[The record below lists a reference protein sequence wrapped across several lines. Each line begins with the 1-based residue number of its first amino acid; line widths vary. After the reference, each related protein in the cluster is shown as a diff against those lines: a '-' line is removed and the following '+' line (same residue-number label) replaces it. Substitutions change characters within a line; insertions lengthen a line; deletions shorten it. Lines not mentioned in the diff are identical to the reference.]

1 MQQTAAISDELALK
15 RKKQR
20 LKIAALLRQDQPAE
34 DKARIKQEKK
44 AEKKERK
51 KDEGKMSMSKTMQ
64 KKVLANLQL
73 FVDKIHI
80 RYEDN
85 TTNPDQPFCF
95 GITLEKFHAQTANGD
110 WQPTIVKVK
119 EQIVHKLIELRNLA
133 FYFDTP
139 REKGAVVLKSKNST
153 TAKLMSLHMFQ
164 DGSPPPEHNYII
176 SPISGTM
183 KLRMDQRR
191 ENQLDYSIPKLSAEI
206 SIDLAGFAVNKV
218 QYSSA
223 MEFLQYCQGYQKS
236 AKYLRYR
243 PDFEAAPNKAR
254 AYWKYAIDCVLADVR
269 KNYQGWTWEAI
280 SSRKQDRITYVQLY
294 TKRQQEGKK
303 KLLPSELAD
312 LDRIERKYSYDDL
325 LLYRK
330 LSNTTI
336 LHEKLQKKGKDKRDD
351 SPEKDR
357 KKKDKDDKKEEKKEK
372 EKIDKEKAKDKD
384 KDKDKEKEKDKD
396 KDKKKAD
403 KEALKAEKEAEKEA
417 HKAEK
422 EAAKEAAKAEKAEKK
437 KKKEGNVIAALTSKA
452 GANYNNEEVMEE
464 LYYSLGMQEIEAAA
478 AEASKEVVSHN
489 APPPGYIKTEL
500 KFRLTKATFGLSEMP
515 DIESRLAS
523 VITQDLAVTVHI
535 RGGGSLTVVGDVGKF
550 NIFDYHTLGGRELAT
565 LRPDPRHE
573 TKDLPL
579 AHFVFDKNPIDL
591 EPLPEATMQ
600 PAFRSSGPNPLLS
613 VPTSPV
619 ASRPSTPR
627 LDITSSAP
635 TPSSSSSSS
644 SSSTKIKVDYR
655 IKFVAYPI
663 YVTVSRPF
671 IDRIT
676 SFFKVSKGKSKKVG
690 ANVANKAVS
699 KVKKAGQ
706 KNLQKA
712 LKKRKVTQIDIDF
725 TAPRIII
732 PESFASEDSAAMI
745 IDFGHLVA
753 KTTGPPPIPA
763 GLIGAARAQAKKE
776 AANYDHYDIS
786 VKGITSYFVW
796 SQTELD
802 QLIHGGLTIRGT
814 KASRQQAYTADEVA
828 GGASPNTL
836 LRRLDVQVY
845 VKLLSRAP
853 TGKLAR
859 FKINGSMSNLE
870 LDLSTERV
878 GALMGSVRAVTK
890 KTTARQHADLLKQKH
905 AYLDT
910 RAGRS
915 AASAIGYN
923 SQSSKRMKVDSS
935 DLIRALE
942 AENEAAAASE
952 GGKKKKSSSGASS
965 SADVSGAPATAKKA
979 RPYKQAFH
987 VVFEIPS
994 VSVVVH
1000 HQIGQ
1005 SQVPVPLVTASLQHT
1020 ALQLIKSTH
1029 DMRANVRIQG
1039 MYIEDHFLVRAGLAR
1054 SDRSPYYVINTI
1066 NQRGHALVQI
1076 DFTQIN
1082 KKSPLWVGVT
1092 NDVKISFN
1100 TLEVNIN
1107 RPTLA
1112 ALVATVAEYMRAMKD
1127 VKPVVSSAP
1136 VTVEPVEKEKAPKS
1150 RKLASGALT
1159 EPLMGHDG
1167 IDVETSGTWSAA
1179 TASGNLNGFGPNYQN
1194 KRASKLV
1201 VTDVTSFMTAT
1212 ATSSTS
1218 TRDIGSSSDMLTESG
1233 ADFTDMS
1240 LSSMSTSAAPKI
1252 DLHAQLALLA
1262 QEHEKQ
1268 QESQGPAKK
1277 KITSKAPDK
1286 RAALRISVDV
1296 HMVRINL
1303 NRHTKTWFVV
1313 RFGDIGLLVSK
1324 HVDGTLLVQGHLGTV
1339 SARDKNEFRWH
1350 DIITISSEEAA
1361 SFKFEQFK
1369 PTLTDYPGYKHSLNV
1384 NVASI
1389 RIVLLQRLIKETTKY
1404 FGGVSKMKKFAGA
1417 ATRSNKPSAN
1427 GLSNASGGPD
1437 STSSE
1442 MTDDESTASFDMQRK
1457 LAEVE
1462 ANRLEAEQ
1470 SSKKKKKKKSSGGE
1484 KSALRLHVE
1493 LGNPLLI
1500 IPKTGDDPEHLQ
1512 LDLGRIV
1519 ITNSFEM
1526 QGNNVKVDIIDIAAT
1541 GLNIRAF
1548 VRDDTTT
1555 AKRLVGRALLTEVT
1569 MGLQFIRPLSSN
1581 DDFTVPDRQ
1590 IIANMSRFN
1599 LFVSEN
1605 ELALIL
1611 GIMSGNISEFPLRDD
1626 DEMPIVLKYLEGAH
1640 IGSWLDPTKQQ
1651 QQGNN
1656 NESSNHTEDANGSAT
1671 SPRGEAA
1678 AKKGMIKKKAVK
1690 RLDAPSSSANAT
1702 STDTSENTSSN
1713 GTTLA
1718 PISAA
1723 TAASGTTPRGP
1734 LAKDARKVLD
1744 QVTRIKLLLKLN
1756 FDQMSATVYRGSGSD
1771 YLGQT
1776 TSLFRVGFNSFRLS
1790 FAQQADKG
1798 KVIKLNLFHIV
1809 LEDVAPG
1816 TRNQF
1821 RRMLASNPKDREDS
1835 SSTANGPP
1843 SPRKSFDSSRKSFD
1857 SSRQSFDTRG
1867 TTSMDDRRSFESSRT
1882 SVSGSGHHDYDSD
1895 VGDDDDGD
1903 DSSSVRRRK
1912 AAKLK
1917 RMMAPEDPDAPSET
1931 ENSLSLVYEAR
1942 PKAERFEVVTLKV
1955 HRPRIYVVPSAFAG
1969 LIMFVRPLIRMALR
1983 TISIFGK
1990 RKRLGSLG
1998 DQRRRATAAVEGAWE
2013 QMRYQLDSFADSQE
2027 SELEELKAKATGKR
2041 STTATR
2047 EKLALK
2053 RNENEAA
2060 LAKLKSELESG
2071 FATFVADVG
2080 KKVRS
2085 GRIKERRIKVML
2097 RHPEICVLED
2107 PERSRNV
2114 FMVHLSDATIKT
2126 HMVGKN
2132 QTIGL
2137 HLFEFSAKKAMVD
2150 PQTNETSE
2158 RILLIQPFDVV
2169 TKLERVNEAETKL
2182 NNIKI
2187 KIGVIHTIVSYR
2199 DMKLAMAVIRG
2210 FGQVSK
2216 GFSASKQAVAKSIAA
2231 NAITPLKSYGVA
2243 PAVVAKVKAANKIK
2257 PQLVL
2262 VFKVRVMNFTLL
2274 NDTNRLFVTPLLKID
2289 IEGVENFLTRG
2300 NDMRLNLEL
2309 RSIKCQAYN
2318 IDLAAYEPIV
2328 EPWGLDVLLK
2338 KEGKAT
2344 FVNIKAETLLSIN
2357 LTRSLLDT
2365 VFNTTKFFTA
2375 LSKKKKHD
2383 GGDPNQ
2389 VDLTAGPANLTPSI
2403 VIETDPS
2410 SPPAPS
2416 AEPSLIVSQSE
2427 SNLKALGERMSLTH
2441 PSSSSPTLN
2450 ALSSS
2455 SSSIT
2460 NNGGVTSTTSSN
2472 VQSAERSFYP
2482 FIISNGTCKPIKFWF
2497 SHMNE
2502 DTAQYLEPEA
2512 ECPIIIE
2519 KSSKQLLSGVG
2530 DDESSKF
2537 DINVEIFFFEHPENQ
2552 MQFLLSGVGSK
2563 EVALSG
2569 GSSSGSSTMTATP
2582 SPAIASHQ
2590 FGVGRRKSVILSKI
2604 PIDRVHSAKTYS
2616 LPGEFSAV
2624 QFVSENVRRGG
2635 TKILTL
2641 RTTQNI
2647 VNNTAHDVEIQITKP
2662 HSAVGLIAF
2671 NTISPSSSG
2680 SGKLGGFGGKPKSEK
2695 LSSNSSSNASSSR
2708 ISRQDTHSMIIPTG
2722 KSKSI
2727 PLEFLQYASIK
2738 LRTSGYDW
2746 CEWTSRSS
2754 IVGICPRYQVNS
2766 GSGASRSGSSR
2777 FNAASSSS
2785 AEDYWSCVIVYDRIE
2800 DDMATYVSITLTP
2813 ALQFENLL
2821 ASMVLIKM
2829 LLPGESPD
2837 DVHAVVDV
2845 DTGREVAIYQSHSAY
2860 AKGSRPS
2867 GSDSNDHSA
2876 SSSVSAADRK
2886 KFEIPSTN
2894 GDSSAQLTQQR
2905 FSICVGGFYWSEPI
2919 DLLQLYVAAATFK
2932 PGPQEKAAYERPM
2945 EVRDVN
2951 NRTLSFVAEVTEPS
2965 KGCLRIALY
2974 AQYWIINQTGLK
2986 LNYRVNGR
2994 SPILVDDNARSSE
3007 IKGDPRTWYRESDV
3021 PTSGKD
3027 IATSVLGS
3035 VMQGG
3040 SVSNSSSNIG
3050 ALASSTASNLSG
3062 SGSTALGYSGDA
3074 ISNGGSGGGSGGS
3087 GGKEKDP
3094 TKQKSYA
3101 GPGKWRLASPTKFYF
3116 SGDEFQAQV
3125 AGYGTTEVQQ
3135 GKMATVINAAMDKF
3149 GAGNGASQWSSST
3162 PLADRDAKKHNA
3174 DIEHMI
3180 MADVKG
3186 PRVFEFHTS
3195 VKNAP
3200 GKFWRT
3206 QEIRI
3211 SPQYVLVNKTKRHL
3225 VYRQVDPLEVS
3236 SGTGTTLNAS
3246 LNAACAL
3253 LPGDQLPF
3261 HWPDASQQLKQLSIN
3276 YATEDPGLNAWKTAM
3291 SDGSLILAMT
3301 SASATSAAAA
3311 AALAGSSGSSSSNAH
3326 GLFGIPGLVAPETHW
3341 SGRFSIDAIDNL
3353 MIKIRD
3359 KNEAEQFD
3367 LINVSIKEHKGV
3379 KYVIFKEGS
3388 DDFIQLI
3395 RIENQS
3401 EWEIV
3406 VEQKL
3411 RVNTSTTAATTE
3423 IRPDGTIQGGTIT
3436 EQMTI
3441 PPANAAN
3448 LPNAAL
3454 HVQFTETVP
3463 VRTIQPYYWDEP
3475 HKRTK
3480 ILLLHVKPP
3489 PGTALS
3495 RNSPYYVSSL
3505 AEDASAGADE
3515 YVYGWKANSKQRFKV
3530 QVQVRGFTKVVV
3542 ITSAG
3547 AAAEDIPEDG
3557 LMAERVVHEEE
3568 EAKSSLELEFDFA
3581 GIGLSIIDSFPQ
3593 EIFYVSLKQA
3603 TLRYRRVGKVHS
3615 IGFVAKTGQVDN
3627 QLYLAPGTYFRG
3639 SI

>member
-73 FVDKIHI
+73 YVDKIHV

-95 GITLEKFHAQTANGD
+95 GFTLEKFHAQTANAD
-110 WQPTIVKVK
+110 WLPSIIKVK
-119 EQIVHKLIELRNLA
+119 EQIVHKIIELRNLA

-139 REKGAVVLKSKNST
+139 KEKGAVVLKSKNST

-164 DGSPPPEHNYII
+164 DGAPPPEHNYII

-191 ENQLDYSIPKLSAEI
+191 ESQMDYTIPKLSAEV
-206 SIDLAGFAVNKV
+206 SIDLAGFSVNKV
-218 QYSSA
+218 QYTSA
-223 MEFLQYCQGYQKS
+223 MEFLQYCQGYQRS

-243 PDFEAAPNKAR
+243 PDFESAPNKAR
-254 AYWKYAIDCVLADVR
+254 AYWKYAIDCVLSDVR
-269 KNYQGWTWEAI
+269 KNYQSWTWESI
-280 SSRKQDRITYVQLY
+280 SARKQDRITYVQLY

-303 KLLPSELAD
+303 KLLASEIAD
-312 LDRIERKYSYDDL
+312 MDRIEKKYSFDDIII
-325 LLYRK
+325 YRK

-336 LHEKLQKKGKDKRDD
+336 LKDKLQKKAKDKKDEI
-351 SPEKDR
+351 SP
-357 KKKDKDDKKEEKKEK
+357 KKKDK
-372 EKIDKEKAKDKD
+372 EKIDKPDKEKADKTDKKDKD
-384 KDKDKEKEKDKD
+384 KDKD

-403 KEALKAEKEAEKEA
+403 KDAAKAEKEAEKEA
-417 HKAEK
+417 AKAEK

-437 KKKEGNVIAALTSKA
+437 KKKTENVISALASKA
-452 GANYNNEEVMEE
+452 GGNYDNEEVMEE
-464 LYYSLGMQEIEAAA
+464 LYYSLGMQEIEAAEATNSSA
-478 AEASKEVVSHN
+478 ASSSHN
-489 APPPGYIKTEL
+489 APPPGYVKTEL
-500 KFRLTKATFGLSEMP
+500 KFRLTKATFGLSELP

-523 VITQDLAVTVHI
+523 VITQDLAVTVQI
-535 RGGGSLTVVGDVGKF
+535 RGGGSLTVAGDIGKF

-573 TKDLPL
+573 TKDHPL
-579 AHFVFDKNPIDL
+579 AHIVFEKNPIDL
-591 EPLPEATMQ
+591 EPLPESTMQ
-600 PAFRSSGPNPLLS
+600 PAFRSSGPNPMLS
-613 VPTSPV
+613 IPTSPS
-619 ASRPSTPR
+619 ASRPASPR
-627 LDITSSAP
+627 PEITSSGSNGKE
-635 TPSSSSSSS
+635 SSSSSSS
-644 SSSTKIKVDYR
+644 SSKVKVDYR

-663 YVTVSRPF
+663 YVTLSRPF

-725 TAPRIII
+725 TAPRLII

-753 KTTGPPPIPA
+753 KTTGPPRIV
-763 GLIGAARAQAKKE
+763 GLVGAARAQAKKE

-802 QLIHGGLTIRGT
+802 QLINGGLTIRGK
-814 KASRQQAYTADEVA
+814 KAQAFTADEVA

-878 GALMGSVRAVTK
+878 GALMGSIRAATK
-890 KTTARQHADLLKQKH
+890 KTTARQHADLLKAKH

-915 AASAIGYN
+915 AASAVGYN
-923 SQSSKRMKVDSS
+923 SQASKRMKVDQSE
-935 DLIRALE
+935 LIKALE
-942 AENEAAAASE
+942 AESAAASKD
-952 GGKKKKSSSGASS
+952 KKKKSSSSS
-965 SADVSGAPATAKKA
+965 SAEPSAEGVVKKA

-1020 ALQLIKSTH
+1020 ALQMIKSTH

-1054 SDRSPYYVINTI
+1054 ADRAPYYVINTI
-1066 NQRGHALVQI
+1066 NQRGLALVQI
-1076 DFTQIN
+1076 DLTQIN
-1082 KKSPLWVGVT
+1082 KKSPLWQGVT
-1092 NDVKISFN
+1092 NDVKIQFN
-1100 TLEVNIN
+1100 TLEVNVN

-1112 ALVATVAEYMRAMKD
+1112 ALVATVAEYTRAMKD
-1127 VKPVVSSAP
+1127 AKPVVSSAP
-1136 VTVEPVEKEKAPKS
+1136 VVTEASERESTKS
-1150 RKLASGALT
+1150 DRRKPAFQSGALT
-1159 EPLMGHDG
+1159 EPLMEHEGLDL
-1167 IDVETSGTWSAA
+1167 ETATNWSAA
-1179 TASGNLNGFGPNYQN
+1179 TASGVLNGLGN
-1194 KRASKLV
+1194 KRASR
-1201 VTDVTSFMTAT
+1201 TAT
-1212 ATSSTS
+1212 FDIASLQTASATSSTS
-1218 TRDIGSSSDMLTESG
+1218 TRGGIDSSTDMLLESG
-1233 ADFTDMS
+1233 ADFSDMS

-1268 QESQGPAKK
+1268 QESQGSSRKK
-1277 KITSKAPDK
+1277 VTSKAPDK
-1286 RAALRISVDV
+1286 RAALRIALAVSG
-1296 HMVRINL
+1296 VRINL
-1303 NRHTKTWFVV
+1303 NRHTKTWFVI
-1313 RFGDIGLLVSK
+1313 RFGDISVLVSK
-1324 HVDGTLLVQGHLGTV
+1324 HMDGTLMVEGHLGTV

-1350 DIITISSEEAA
+1350 DIITIASDEAA
-1361 SFKFEQFK
+1361 SFRFEQFK
-1369 PTLTDYPGYKHSLNV
+1369 PNLTDYPGYKHALNV

-1389 RIVLLQRLIKETTKY
+1389 RIVLLQRLLKETTKY

-1417 ATRSNKPSAN
+1417 ATRSTKPAPSSTATA
-1427 GLSNASGGPD
+1427 GD

-1442 MTDDESTASFDMQRK
+1442 MTDDDSAPLDMQRK

-1462 ANRLEAEQ
+1462 ASRLQSE
-1470 SSKKKKKKKSSGGE
+1470 SSKKKKKKKSSGE

-1500 IPKTGDDPEHLQ
+1500 IPRTGDDPEHLQ
-1512 LDLGRIV
+1512 LDLGKIA
-1519 ITNSFEM
+1519 ITNSFAF
-1526 QGNNVKVDIIDIAAT
+1526 QGNNVKVDVIDIAAS

-1555 AKRLVGRALLTEVT
+1555 AKRLVGRALLSEVT
-1569 MGLQFIRPLSSN
+1569 LNLQFIRPLSTN

-1640 IGSWLDPTKQQ
+1640 IGSWLDPTKQ
-1651 QQGNN
+1651 
-1656 NESSNHTEDANGSAT
+1656 SSSLSASTNGVEDDSKI

-1678 AKKGMIKKKAVK
+1678 AKKGMIKKRAVK
-1690 RLDAPSSSANAT
+1690 RLEAPTSGGSTATDRTESTLSNGSSTASSSN
-1702 STDTSENTSSN
+1702 
-1713 GTTLA
+1713 

-1723 TAASGTTPRGP
+1723 TASAPRGP

-1744 QVTRIKLLLKLN
+1744 QVTRVKLMLKLN
-1756 FDQMSATVYRGSGSD
+1756 FDQMSATIYRGSGSD

-1776 TSLFRVGFNSFRLS
+1776 TSLFRIGINSFRFS

-1821 RRMLASNPKDREDS
+1821 RRMLASNPKDREE
-1835 SSTANGPP
+1835 TAAGAPP
-1843 SPRKSFDSSRKSFD
+1843 SPRKSYDSRAPSFD
-1857 SSRQSFDTRG
+1857 NRG
-1867 TTSMDDRRSFESSRT
+1867 STSE
-1882 SVSGSGHHDYDSD
+1882 Y
-1895 VGDDDDGD
+1895 DDDDEED
-1903 DSSSVRRRK
+1903 DAVRQRK

-1917 RMMAPEDPDAPSET
+1917 KLMAPEDPDAPSET

-1955 HRPRIYVVPSAFAG
+1955 HRPRVYVVPSAFGG

-1983 TISIFGK
+1983 TLSIFGK

-1998 DQRRRATAAVEGAWE
+1998 DQRRRATTAVENAYE
-2013 QMRYQLDSFADSQE
+2013 RMRGQLNAFASSQE
-2027 SELEELKAKATGKR
+2027 NELEELKEKASGKR
-2041 STTATR
+2041 PSTAAR
-2047 EKLALK
+2047 ERLASR
-2053 RNENEAA
+2053 RNENDAA
-2060 LAKLKSELESG
+2060 LAKLKAELEAG
-2071 FATFVADVG
+2071 FADFVADVG

-2114 FMVHLSDATIKT
+2114 FMVHLSDATIKL
-2126 HMVGKN
+2126 HQIGKN

-2137 HLFEFSAKKAMVD
+2137 HLFEFSAKKAIVD

-2169 TKLERVNEAETKL
+2169 VKLERVNEIDTKL

-2199 DMKLAMAVIRG
+2199 DMKLALAVIRG

-2216 GFSASKQAVAKSIAA
+2216 GVSASKQAVARSIAA

-2243 PAVVAKVKAANKIK
+2243 PTVIAKVKAATKIK

-2300 NDMRLNLEL
+2300 LDMRLNLEL

-2365 VFNTTKFFTA
+2365 VFNTMKFFTQ
-2375 LSKKKKHD
+2375 LSKKKKREA
-2383 GGDPNQ
+2383 GDSQ
-2389 VDLTAGPANLTPSI
+2389 VDLSINASSNLITPSI
-2403 VIETDPS
+2403 VIETDPHPS
-2410 SPPAPS
+2410 PAPS
-2416 AEPSLIVSQSE
+2416 AEPSLIVSHSE
-2427 SNLKALGERMSLTH
+2427 SNLKGIADRALGS
-2441 PSSSSPTLN
+2441 PSSGLN
-2450 ALSSS
+2450 SS
-2455 SSSIT
+2455 SSSIPNSALT
-2460 NNGGVTSTTSSN
+2460 ATTASN
-2472 VQSAERSFYP
+2472 VTSAERSFYP

-2530 DDESSKF
+2530 DDEASKF
-2537 DINVEIFFFEHPENQ
+2537 DIDVEIFFFEHPENQ
-2552 MQFLLSGVGSK
+2552 MQFLLSSGGAAGSK
-2563 EVALSG
+2563 DGVLG
-2569 GSSSGSSTMTATP
+2569 GSSNSGMTTSP
-2582 SPAIASHQ
+2582 SPALASHQ

-2604 PIDRVHSAKTYS
+2604 PIDRVHTAKTYS

-2647 VNNTAHDVEIQITKP
+2647 INNTAHDVEVQVTKP
-2662 HSAVGLIAF
+2662 HSVTSLIPF
-2671 NTISPSSSG
+2671 SSSPSSSSLPG
-2680 SGKLGGFGGKPKSEK
+2680 SSKMKGGKSEK
-2695 LSSNSSSNASSSR
+2695 MVASASSSKINR
-2708 ISRQDTHSMIIPTG
+2708 SDSHSMVIPTG

-2727 PLEFLQYASIK
+2727 PLEFLQYSSIK
-2738 LRTSGYDW
+2738 LRTAGYDW
-2746 CEWTSRSS
+2746 CEWTNRAS
-2754 IVGICPRYQVNS
+2754 IVGICPRIQANAPS
-2766 GSGASRSGSSR
+2766 NRGGR
-2777 FNAASSSS
+2777 FASSST
-2785 AEDYWSCVIVYDRIE
+2785 AEDYWSCVIVYDRVE
-2800 DDMATYVSITLTP
+2800 DDMATYVSISLTP
-2813 ALQFENLL
+2813 SLQFENLL

-2837 DVHAVVDV
+2837 DVHNVVDV

-2860 AKGSRPS
+2860 SKGRPS
-2867 GSDSNDHSA
+2867 GSESND
-2876 SSSVSAADRK
+2876 SSSHVSAADRK
-2886 KFEIPSTN
+2886 KFELPSTN
-2894 GDSSAQLTQQR
+2894 GDSSAQITQQR

-2919 DLLQLYVAAATFK
+2919 DLLQLYVAASTFK
-2932 PGPQEKAAYERPM
+2932 PGPQEKAAYERSM

-2951 NRTLSFVAEVTEPS
+2951 NRTLSFIAEVTEPS

-2994 SPILVDDNARSSE
+2994 SPILVDDNARSTE
-3007 IKGDPRTWYRESDV
+3007 IKGDPRTWYREIDAP
-3021 PTSGKD
+3021 PTSIKD
-3027 IATSVLGS
+3027 LANS
-3035 VMQGG
+3035 
-3040 SVSNSSSNIG
+3040 SVSNGSANGG
-3050 ALASSTASNLSG
+3050 ANLAASSASNLSG
-3062 SGSTALGYSGDA
+3062 SGSLTHSDGGPMLSSSGAAQKDA
-3074 ISNGGSGGGSGGS
+3074 S
-3087 GGKEKDP
+3087 
-3094 TKQKSYA
+3094 KQKSYA
-3101 GPGKWRLASPTKFYF
+3101 GPGKWRLAAPTKFYF

-3149 GAGNGASQWSSST
+3149 GAGNGASQWSTST
-3162 PLADRDAKKHNA
+3162 PLADRDAKKHNG
-3174 DIEHMI
+3174 DLEHMT
-3180 MADVKG
+3180 MSEVKG
-3186 PRVFEFHTS
+3186 PRLFEFHTS

-3225 VYRQVDPLEVS
+3225 VYRQVDPLEVA
-3236 SGTGTTLNAS
+3236 GTGATLNSS
-3246 LNAACAL
+3246 LNSACAL

-3261 HWPDASQQLKQLSIN
+3261 HWPDAAQQMKQLSIN
-3276 YATEDPGLNAWKTAM
+3276 YATEDPGLNSWKIAM
-3291 SDGSLILAMT
+3291 TDGSLLLSM
-3301 SASATSAAAA
+3301 TSAAAS
-3311 AALAGSSGSSSSNAH
+3311 AGGSP
-3326 GLFGIPGLVAPETHW
+3326 GLYGIPGLVAPETHW

-3353 MIKIRD
+3353 MVKIRD
-3359 KNEAEQFD
+3359 KVDAEHFD

-3401 EWEIV
+3401 EWDIV

-3411 RVNTSTTAATTE
+3411 RVNTSTTAASTD
-3423 IRPDGTIQGGTIT
+3423 IRPDAQGLGQPA
-3436 EQMTI
+3436 EQQ
-3441 PPANAAN
+3441 PQVAPLPAGASNA
-3448 LPNAAL
+3448 PS
-3454 HVQFTETVP
+3454 HVQFTETIP

-3480 ILLLHVKPP
+3480 VLLLHVKPP
-3489 PGTALS
+3489 PGASLS

-3505 AEDASAGADE
+3505 AEDANASSDE

-3557 LMAERVVHEEE
+3557 LVAERVVPEEE

-3603 TLRYRRVGKVHS
+3603 TLRYSRVGKIHS
-3615 IGFVAKTGQVDN
+3615 IGFTAKTGQVDN
-3627 QLYLAPGTYFRG
+3627 QLNLAPGTKKALISPILFILIFTHFKAFSDLFSLLHYRSTHG
-3639 SI
+3639 LWPQNGPRALLVPGHRY